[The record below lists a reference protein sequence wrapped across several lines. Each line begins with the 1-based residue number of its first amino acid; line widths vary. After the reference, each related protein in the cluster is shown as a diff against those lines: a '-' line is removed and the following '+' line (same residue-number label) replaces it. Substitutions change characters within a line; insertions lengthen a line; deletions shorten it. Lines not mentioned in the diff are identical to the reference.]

1 MKYRTRIYYSDEQK
15 AIMWDRWQKGDSLND
30 IARIFDRSHSAIS
43 GILSLTGG
51 IRPAK
56 RIRSSLALS
65 LTEREEISRGIAS
78 QESLRSIAYRLARA
92 PSTISREVKRN
103 NGNQQY
109 RATQADQAAWDRAK
123 RPKPC
128 KLSGNP
134 CLIKAITSKLQLNW
148 SPQQIAGWLKREY
161 PTEEHNQVSHETIY
175 RSLYVQA
182 RGVLKKELI
191 QYLRTKRI
199 MRRSKHSSLKGSGLG
214 QITETVSISE
224 RPASVSDRAIPGH
237 WEGDLIAGSKNSY
250 IVTLVERHSRYVM
263 LAKISDRKSES
274 VVSALIKQAK
284 KLPSE
289 LYKSLTLDRG
299 SEFADHPRLKLEA
312 NVDVYF
318 CDPSSPWQRG
328 SNENTNRLLRQYFPK
343 GTDISLHSQAKLNAV
358 ARQLNERPRK
368 TLAYETPAER
378 FNACVAS
385 TG

>member
-1 MKYRTRIYYSDEQK
+1 MKQRPRIYYSDEQK
-15 AIMWDRWQKGDSLND
+15 SIMWDRWEKGDSLHD

-51 IRPAK
+51 IRPPT
-56 RIRSSLALS
+56 RTRSSLALS
-65 LTEREEISRGIAS
+65 LSEREEISRGVATH
-78 QESLRSIAYRLARA
+78 ESLRSIACRLGRA

-103 NGNQQY
+103 DGDQQY
-109 RATQADQAAWDRAK
+109 RAARADQAAWDRAR
-123 RPKPC
+123 RPKRC
-128 KLSGNP
+128 KLAGNST
-134 CLIKAITSKLQLNW
+134 LIQTIANKLQLNW
-148 SPQQIAGWLKREY
+148 SPEQIAGWLKREY

-191 QYLRTKRI
+191 QYLRTQRV
-199 MRRSKHSSLKGSGLG
+199 MRRSKHSSLKRGGHG
-214 QITETVSISE
+214 QINNTVSISE
-224 RPASVSDRAIPGH
+224 RPASVADRAVPGH
-237 WEGDLIAGSKNSY
+237 WEGDLIEGSKNSY

-263 LAKISDRKSES
+263 LAKIRNKDSES

-289 LYKSLTLDRG
+289 LCKSLTLDRG
-299 SEFADHPRLKLEA
+299 TEFANHPRLKLEA

-328 SNENTNRLLRQYFPK
+328 TNENTNRLLRQYFPK
-343 GTDISLHSQAKLNAV
+343 GTNISVHSQAKLNTV

-378 FNACVAS
+378 FNACVALTS
-385 TG
+385 

>member
-1 MKYRTRIYYSDEQK
+1 MKQRSRIYYSDEQK
-15 AIMWDRWQKGDSLND
+15 SIMWDRWQKGDSLNN
-30 IARIFDRSHSAIS
+30 IARLFDRNHSSIS
-43 GILSLTGG
+43 RILSLSGG
-51 IRPAK
+51 IRPPK
-56 RIRSSLALS
+56 RTRSSQALS
-65 LTEREEISRGIAS
+65 LSEREEISRGIAS
-78 QESLRSIAYRLARA
+78 HESLRSIAYRLVRA

-103 NGNQQY
+103 DGDQQY
-109 RATQADQAAWDRAK
+109 RATQADQATWGRAL
-123 RPKPC
+123 RPKRC
-128 KLSGNP
+128 KLSGNSA
-134 CLIKAITSKLQLNW
+134 LIQAISDKLQLNW
-148 SPQQIAGWLKREY
+148 SPEQISGWLKREY

-191 QYLRTKRI
+191 QYLRTQRV
-199 MRRSKHSSLKGSGLG
+199 MRRSKHSTLKNSGLG
-214 QITETVSISE
+214 QIKETVSIRE
-224 RPASVSDRAIPGH
+224 RPASVEDRAIPGH

-274 VVSALIKQAK
+274 VVSAMIKQAK
-284 KLPSE
+284 KLPNE

-299 SEFADHPRLKLEA
+299 SEFADHPRLKVEA

-368 TLAYETPAER
+368 TLAYETPADR
-378 FNACVAS
+378 FKACVALI
-385 TG
+385 G